1 MPSAAVQLTTRAFA
15 RLLQSFRPATRRTY
29 SRMFSDFMAFLVVAG
44 LLPSQVN
51 VHTIL
56 AFMDYLYQNHH
67 TPSNISNYLAGI
79 RAYCVIYNIP
89 TMSFRDEKI
98 QMFIRSI
105 KINRPLVIKNTP
117 ILTQDMLISILEVT
131 AKLEA
136 PQIFTALYL
145 LAFFSFLRLS
155 NMVPHSFKN
164 FDGSRHLAR
173 GDIIFSYDMAI
184 ILVKW
189 SKTLQARDKIA
200 RIHIPVLP
208 GSSLCP
214 VAASKRMLAMVPGS
228 QDDPLF
234 SICRQGSWLP
244 LTDSIVRKHLTRII
258 RMLGWEHKHITFHTF
273 RRSGAS
279 WAFQHGVPIEAIKNQ
294 GTWKS
299 DCVWRYIHTTT
310 HTHSDPLLQAF
321 RLHLPH

>member
-1 MPSAAVQLTTRAFA
+1 MIVDMPSAAVQLTTRSFA
-15 RLLQSFRPATRRTY
+15 RLLQSFRPATQRAY

-51 VHTIL
+51 IHTLL
-56 AFMDYLYQNHH
+56 AFMEYLYQNHH

-89 TMSFRDEKI
+89 TISFRDEKI
-98 QMFIRSI
+98 QMFIRSL

-164 FDGSRHLAR
+164 FDG
-173 GDIIFSYDMAI
+173 
-184 ILVKW
+184 
-189 SKTLQARDKIA
+189 
-200 RIHIPVLP
+200 
-208 GSSLCP
+208 
-214 VAASKRMLAMVPGS
+214 
-228 QDDPLF
+228 
-234 SICRQGSWLP
+234 
-244 LTDSIVRKHLTRII
+244 
-258 RMLGWEHKHITFHTF
+258 
-273 RRSGAS
+273 
-279 WAFQHGVPIEAIKNQ
+279 
-294 GTWKS
+294 
-299 DCVWRYIHTTT
+299 
-310 HTHSDPLLQAF
+310 
-321 RLHLPH
+321 

>member
-1 MPSAAVQLTTRAFA
+1 
-15 RLLQSFRPATRRTY
+15 
-29 SRMFSDFMAFLVVAG
+29 MAFLVVAG

-51 VHTIL
+51 VHTLL
-56 AFMDYLYQNHH
+56 AFMEYLCQNHL

-89 TMSFRDEKI
+89 TTLFGDEKI
-98 QMFIRSI
+98 QMFIRSL
-105 KINRPLVIKNTP
+105 KINRPLVVKNTSVV
-117 ILTQDMLISILEVT
+117 THDMLISILEAT

-136 PQIFTALYL
+136 PQVFTSLYL

-155 NMVPHSFKN
+155 NIVPHSFKQ

-173 GDIIFSYDMAI
+173 GDIIFSHDMAI

-189 SKTLQARDKIA
+189 SKTLQAREKIT

-208 GSSLCP
+208 DSRLCS
-214 VAASKRMLAMVPGS
+214 VTALKQMLASVPGS
-228 QDDPLF
+228 QNDPLF
-234 SICRQGSWLP
+234 SICRQGCWLP

-273 RRSGAS
+273 RKSGAS
-279 WAFQHGVPIEAIKNQ
+279 WAFQNGVPIEAIKKQ

-310 HTHSDPLLQAF
+310 KSHSDPLLQAF
-321 RLHLPH
+321 